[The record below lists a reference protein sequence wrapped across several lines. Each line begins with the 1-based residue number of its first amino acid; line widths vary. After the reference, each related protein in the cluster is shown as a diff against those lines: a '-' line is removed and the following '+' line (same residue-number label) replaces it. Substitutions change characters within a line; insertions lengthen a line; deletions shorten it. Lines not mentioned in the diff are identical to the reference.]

1 MAGNRKAAEDLILDV
16 ISKISGYK
24 ENTQMYKDKFA
35 KMSDKDFE
43 QFINDLDSEKVR
55 LSIVEPNFTDRPM
68 IPNEEIMK
76 VGESLGY
83 NFFPRLWVEG
93 KDGGPSYLT
102 PVGYLTLMTT
112 VRRASQSLTK
122 KVSVPP
128 HTRVRDLLTGQ
139 VTGES
144 KGATVSGPENQ
155 MLAGMGANNTA
166 IEMMNNRGGDR
177 RSEQALMAILSKT
190 GRASQSVVSQFSSG
204 VQSGTTLRTFLTA
217 AMHRVNL

>member
-1 MAGNRKAAEDLILDV
+1 M
-16 ISKISGYK
+16 
-24 ENTQMYKDKFA
+24 
-35 KMSDKDFE
+35 
-43 QFINDLDSEKVR
+43 
-55 LSIVEPNFTDRPM
+55 
-68 IPNEEIMK
+68 
-76 VGESLGY
+76 
-83 NFFPRLWVEG
+83 
-93 KDGGPSYLT
+93 
-102 PVGYLTLMTT
+102 
-112 VRRASQSLTK
+112 
-122 KVSVPP
+122 
-128 HTRVRDLLTGQ
+128 LTGQ

-166 IEMMNNRGGDR
+166 IEMMKSRGGDR

>member
-1 MAGNRKAAEDLILDV
+1 MAGNRKIAEDFIISV
-16 ISKISGYK
+16 IDRITGHK
-24 ENTQMYKDKFA
+24 ENVQMYKDKFA

-43 QFINDLDSEKVR
+43 QFINDLESEKVR
-55 LSIVEPNFTDRPM
+55 LSIVEPNFSDKPLVS
-68 IPNEEIMK
+68 NEEIMK
-76 VGESLGY
+76 VGEECGY

-93 KDGGPSYLT
+93 KDDMPAYLT
-102 PVGYLTLMTT
+102 PVSYLTLLTT

-122 KVSVPP
+122 KISVPP

-155 MLAGMGANNTA
+155 MLAGMGATDSA
-166 IEMMNNRGGDR
+166 VEMMKSRGGDQR
-177 RSEQALMAILSKT
+177 AEAALIAILSKT
-190 GRASQSVVSQFSSG
+190 GRASQAVVNQFSSG
-204 VQSGTTLRTFLTA
+204 VHSGVALRTFLTA